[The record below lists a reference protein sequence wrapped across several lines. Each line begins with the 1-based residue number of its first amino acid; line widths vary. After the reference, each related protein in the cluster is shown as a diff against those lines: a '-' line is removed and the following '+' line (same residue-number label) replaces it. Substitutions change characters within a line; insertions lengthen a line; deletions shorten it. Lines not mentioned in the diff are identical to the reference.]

1 MRQLI
6 LEQLQRMRDEPP
18 DARLA
23 AAKEHDL
30 RDRNDEVDCSLYGQT
45 CVEIPL
51 HRSACQVSLVGT
63 RNALHGMERTHG
75 ELLDVCIR
83 GHVQPSRT

>member
-1 MRQLI
+1 MRQL
-6 LEQLQRMRDEPP
+6 LLKHSQLMRDEPP

-30 RDRNDEVDCSLYGQT
+30 RDRDDEVYRGLYRQP

-51 HRSACQVSLVGT
+51 HGSGRRVSLIGT
-63 RNALHGMERTHG
+63 QNTMHGRARTHG
-75 ELLDVCIR
+75 ELLDVCVR
-83 GHVQPSRT
+83 GYVQPSRI